1 MVARE
6 PWPGT
11 VLLSGGRLGD
21 VLHNSVASSGES
33 RCQYSF
39 LVQQTTNR
47 SGVGQHR
54 QSLCRVC
61 VRVCCG
67 HMSGNHVGGNH
78 VRISPLTFSLI
89 FRLAMVSPGASV
101 SIVMGPPIAAWKL
114 TRSGAGEVNV
124 WETAPDTM
132 DCVGA
137 RGDAVYGPADGGRVA
152 AGAANS
158 GGPLADAAAREGD
171 GEDTGTPMLAGGVI
185 RTEETAEERE
195 VTLAGSAAGTAPAA
209 APVTRIK

>member
-1 MVARE
+1 MAGHCPTEWRE
-6 PWPGT
+6 AWGCTSQQCRQQRRVQMSVQFPRPTDDEQEWCGT
-11 VLLSGGRLGD
+11 ASPKPVSCACVLRGYECNH
-21 VLHNSVASSGES
+21 V
-33 RCQYSF
+33 
-39 LVQQTTNR
+39 
-47 SGVGQHR
+47 
-54 QSLCRVC
+54 
-61 VRVCCG
+61 
-67 HMSGNHVGGNH
+67 SGNHG
-78 VRISPLTFSLI
+78 RISPLTFSLT
-89 FRLAMVSPGASV
+89 FRLAIVSPGASV
-101 SIVMGPPIAAWKL
+101 SIVIGPPIAAWKL

-137 RGDAVYGPADGGRVA
+137 RGDAVYGPAEGGRA
-152 AGAANS
+152 TAGAANS